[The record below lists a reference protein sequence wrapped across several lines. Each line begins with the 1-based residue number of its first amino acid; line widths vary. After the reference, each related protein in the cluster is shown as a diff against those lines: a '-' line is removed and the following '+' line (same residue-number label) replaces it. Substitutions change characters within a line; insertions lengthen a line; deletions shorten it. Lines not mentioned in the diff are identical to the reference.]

1 MLQEGDKIILVNVAK
16 VITVL
21 IVIAVCL
28 IFVASYI
35 GSGL

>member
-1 MLQEGDKIILVNVAK
+1 MLQAGDKTILLNVAK

-21 IVIAVCL
+21 IVIMIIL

-35 GSGL
+35 GSGA